1 MNPKI
6 QEEMP
11 ISVYDLKK
19 ELKSI
24 KKRDTELSIRSNKTE
39 EYINQFVVLKDKDA
53 DELKQKLNEL
63 NIPRLKEAHVNK
75 ILDLLP
81 ASVEELKVIIQGY
94 TLTVSKDNMQK
105 IISVVK
111 KYLPES

>member
-63 NIPRLKEAHVNK
+63 NIPRLK
-75 ILDLLP
+75 
-81 ASVEELKVIIQGY
+81 
-94 TLTVSKDNMQK
+94 
-105 IISVVK
+105 
-111 KYLPES
+111 